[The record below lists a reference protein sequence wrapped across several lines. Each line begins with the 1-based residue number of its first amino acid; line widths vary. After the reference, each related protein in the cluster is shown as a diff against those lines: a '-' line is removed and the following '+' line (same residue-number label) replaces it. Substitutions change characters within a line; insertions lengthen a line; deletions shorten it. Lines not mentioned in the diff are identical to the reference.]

1 MKQGQNVLLNFSFK
15 CLKLQ
20 KKSKKNLS
28 VFSFFYNFC
37 LLDPHGSGF
46 TALIKLLKML

>member
-20 KKSKKNLS
+20 KKKKKILS
-28 VFSFFYNFC
+28 FFSLFYNFC
-37 LLDPHGSGF
+37 LLDPYGSGF

>member
-20 KKSKKNLS
+20 KKKKKFFHFS
-28 VFSFFYNFC
+28 VFSTIFASWIHM
-37 LLDPHGSGF
+37 DQDSQP
-46 TALIKLLKML
+46 